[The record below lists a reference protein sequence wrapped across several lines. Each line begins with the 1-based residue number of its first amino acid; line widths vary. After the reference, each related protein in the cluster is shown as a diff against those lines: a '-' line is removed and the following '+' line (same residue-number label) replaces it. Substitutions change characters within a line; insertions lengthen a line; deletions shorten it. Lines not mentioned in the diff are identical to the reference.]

1 MSLAGKVAIV
11 TGGGTGIGFGISQV
25 LALKGAKIVIAQPD
39 LEVARL
45 AVERL
50 PNTNAFPFE
59 IDIRNPSAAEQ
70 MVEYAVRCFDR
81 LDILI
86 NNAGITGTEAIAPIL
101 QCTPV
106 DVDRIVDVNLKGS
119 FYCSQ
124 AAAKRMVV
132 QGQGGNIVNITS
144 VGAYA
149 AQQYASLYC
158 ATKAA
163 LASLAQGMALELAE
177 HNIRVNCV
185 APGDINTPTSAES
198 RRYKDSSNLFH
209 KFDRVTPAGFQGL
222 PRDIGH
228 AVAYLVSDEAKFVTG
243 TTLIVDGGW
252 LTY

>member
-1 MSLAGKVAIV
+1 MSLTGKVAIV

-25 LALKGAKIVIAQPD
+25 LASQGAKIVIAQPD

-45 AVERL
+45 AAERL
-50 PNTNAFPFE
+50 TNTSAVAFE
-59 IDIRNPSAAEQ
+59 IDIRNPSAADR
-70 MVEYAVRCFDR
+70 MMEYALRCFGR
-81 LDILI
+81 LDILV
-86 NNAGITGTEAIAPIL
+86 NNAGITGREAISPLL
-101 QCTPV
+101 QSTPV
-106 DVDRIVDVNLKGS
+106 DVDRIVDVNLKGT

-124 AAAKRMVV
+124 AAAKRMVA

-209 KFDRVTPAGFQGL
+209 KFDRVTPAGIQGH
-222 PRDIGH
+222 PSDVGH
-228 AVAYLVSDEAKFVTG
+228 AVAFLVSDDAKFVTG
-243 TTLIVDGGW
+243 TTLVVDGGW

>member
-1 MSLAGKVAIV
+1 MNLGGKVAIV

-25 LALKGAKIVIAQPD
+25 LASKGAKILIAQPN

-45 AVERL
+45 ATERL
-50 PNTNAFPFE
+50 ANTIAFPFE
-59 IDIRNPSAAEQ
+59 IDIRNPLAAEQ

-86 NNAGITGTEAIAPIL
+86 NNAGITGTEAIFPIL
-101 QCTPV
+101 QCTYL
-106 DVDRIVDVNLKGS
+106 DVDRIVDVNLKGT

-124 AAAKRMVV
+124 AAAKQMVV
-132 QGQGGNIVNITS
+132 QGHGGNIVNITS

-158 ATKAA
+158 ATKSA

-177 HNIRVNCV
+177 HGVRVNCV
-185 APGDINTPTSAES
+185 APGDINTSTSAES
-198 RRYKDSSNLFH
+198 KRYKDSTNMFH
-209 KFDRVTPAGFQGL
+209 RFDRVTPAGFQGL
-222 PRDIGH
+222 PTDIGH
-228 AVAYLVSDEAKFVTG
+228 AVAYLVSDDAKFVTG
-243 TTLIVDGGW
+243 TTLVVDGGW